1 MKILFDNKDIIDS
14 NTCYLHDSSLISL
27 EYQPINRRL
36 KIRLETLIDED
47 TNNTN
52 AEIIF
57 FNVQCFLQDN
67 QGIDINGCEHGING
81 WEVVELED
89 INEYYKMNIFNKQK
103 PFAVMFDFF
112 CQARLYIVAT
122 EIEFNRI

>member
-27 EYQPINRRL
+27 EYKPLNRRL

-81 WEVVELED
+81 WEVVKLED

-112 CQARLYIVAT
+112 CQARLYIVST
-122 EIEFNRI
+122 EIEFNRF

>member
-27 EYQPINRRL
+27 EYKPLNRRL
-36 KIRLETLIDED
+36 KIRLETIIDED

-112 CQARLYIVAT
+112 CQAKLYVVAT

>member
-27 EYQPINRRL
+27 EYKPLNRRL

-57 FNVQCFLQDN
+57 FNVQCFLQGN

-81 WEVVELED
+81 WEVVKLED

-122 EIEFNRI
+122 EIEFNRF

>member
-27 EYQPINRRL
+27 EYEPLNRRL

-112 CQARLYIVAT
+112 CQAKLYVVAT

>member
-27 EYQPINRRL
+27 EYEPLNRRL

-112 CQARLYIVAT
+112 CQARL
-122 EIEFNRI
+122 

>member
-27 EYQPINRRL
+27 EYEPLNRRL
-36 KIRLETLIDED
+36 KISLETLIDED